1 MSLSFAFGGNTG
13 LSYEELQRRR
23 AFAEA
28 MQQQGAG
35 GAPRTAIE
43 GLNGAAKSILG
54 ALLAKKFGAQ
64 EDKQKQEYTS
74 TFGNII
80 SGATQPGYGSGTA
93 AVPPYVAPD
102 PNNPAAIGHDT
113 MRALGKASSAPTPDE
128 IAAYIADA
136 AKTRGIDPS
145 VAVAVARSEGLNANP
160 DDAWQSNF
168 VKNGQR
174 EPSYGPFQ
182 LYMGGGLGNSFLKQT
197 GLDPRDGSTWK
208 KQVDFSLDHAKSN
221 GWGSWYGAKRSGIG
235 DFQGISGAPQP
246 QNPGVDPSILTAM
259 SDPRATPEQRSA
271 LGMLLQQR
279 MQQADPAYQLN
290 LQKSQLELAQ
300 MQNPA
305 AEPVKLQTFTG
316 ADGATYSFNPVT
328 GETKPVT
335 GGKAP
340 DPVNLQTFTGP
351 DGAVYS
357 FNPKTGET
365 TPVTNPKQPDPGYRL
380 LTPDEAT
387 KMGLPAGSYQVGAD
401 NKISKIGDNGT
412 SVTINNGGSDVG
424 TIPQGFELFTDPA
437 TGARSMRAIKGGP
450 EDKSGA
456 AAAKAS
462 ANQTL
467 TDIVTGAAEKARSAA
482 GNRQFGGIGQGVV
495 ADLNPYSD
503 SAEVQRQ
510 VAVLKANATIETLTA
525 MRAASPTGGALGSVT
540 ESENAMLAAK
550 AGALD
555 PSSPNFQR
563 DLNDY
568 ELTLLKIV
576 HGAEAGQKIFDAT
589 RNGGTYKPEVMP
601 AAPSTG
607 GAAQFKFNPQTGKI
621 EAVQ

>member
-64 EDKQKQEYTS
+64 EDKQKQDYSS

-80 SGATQPGYGSGTA
+80 SGATQPGYGGGTA

-136 AKTRGIDPS
+136 ATTRGIDPS

-160 DDAWQSNF
+160 DEAWQSNF

-197 GLDPRDGSTWK
+197 GMDPRDGSTWK

-246 QNPGVDPSILTAM
+246 QNPGVDPSILAAM

-290 LQKSQLELAQ
+290 LQKSQLEVDA
-300 MQNPA
+300 MRNPTA
-305 AEPVKLQTFTG
+305 DPVKLQTFTG

-340 DPVNLQTFTGP
+340 DP
-351 DGAVYS
+351 
-357 FNPKTGET
+357 
-365 TPVTNPKQPDPGYRL
+365 GYRL
-380 LTPDEAT
+380 LTADEVKA
-387 KMGLPAGSYQVGAD
+387 MGLPPGSYQVGAD
-401 NKISKIGDNGT
+401 NKISKVGDGGT
-412 SVTINNGGSDVG
+412 SVTINNGENSTKFSQESD
-424 TIPQGFELFTDPA
+424 
-437 TGARSMRAIKGGP
+437 K
-450 EDKSGA
+450 A
-456 AAAKAS
+456 AAGRFDGYIQGGTS
-462 ANQTL
+462 ATQMMGDLRTLADLAPQIGTGKGAEVMTALGPYAQALGVDVANLDESQAFKSIVDRLAPQMRPTGSGSSSDTDVRMFLSSLPKLGNTPEGNQIILQTL
-467 TDIVTGAAEKARSAA
+467 EAVQKQKMAAAEIAQLAYLPPE
-482 GNRQFGGIGQGVV
+482 QGGITWQE
-495 ADLNPYSD
+495 
-503 SAEVQRQ
+503 AEKR
-510 VAVLKANATIETLTA
+510 I
-525 MRAASPTGGALGSVT
+525 RALG
-540 ESENAMLAAK
+540 
-550 AGALD
+550 D
-555 PSSPNFQR
+555 PYTAF
-563 DLNDY
+563 NDY
-568 ELTLLKIV
+568 SKRK
-576 HGAEAGQKIFDAT
+576 GAPAAT
-589 RNGGTYKPEVMP
+589 ATPPQP
-601 AAPSTG
+601 AAP
-607 GAAQFKFNPQTGKI
+607 AATPQPQNNDDDYLKALGL
-621 EAVQ
+621 Q